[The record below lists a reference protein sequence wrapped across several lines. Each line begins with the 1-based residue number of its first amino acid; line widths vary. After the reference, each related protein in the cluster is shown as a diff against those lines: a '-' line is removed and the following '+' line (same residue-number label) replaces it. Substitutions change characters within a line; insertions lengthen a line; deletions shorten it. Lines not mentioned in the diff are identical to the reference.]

1 MIEKMI
7 IDFHV
12 PTQTVRVLDANGN
25 PYPWSENLIEAKIHG
40 PYLKIRNQQ
49 GKWSLFNQE
58 AKAMPGARQV
68 DTVDIIG
75 PYGFYIAGND
85 GYYTLH
91 NKMGAILSRG
101 DNAKK
106 LLKTYSYKS
115 ALKDERSHDIKRN
128 KRIKMAKKVLM
139 GLMVFATLGSVSYY
153 GEQKNAAYRATLA
166 AEKNIPATY
175 VRTCIV
181 NGETLLLFDTKTTD
195 APNYMARVSHV
206 DHGEKVAL
214 LKPNETKT
222 LGQWRN
228 EGYFVVSIPE
238 APNGSHS
245 IFDEKV
251 KQQPARFMGMV
262 HINGSPVLYFDTDKN
277 PNTAEYRSVVRNPQ
291 VAARLIHV
299 QKNEE
304 RSLGTWQGLGLKLDR
319 VQTRLPGYEKE

>member
-1 MIEKMI
+1 MFQEMI

-12 PTQTVRVLDANGN
+12 PTQTVRVLDATGK
-25 PYPWSENLIEAKIHG
+25 PYPWGENLIEAKIHG

-75 PYGFYIAGND
+75 PYDFYIAGND

-128 KRIKMAKKVLM
+128 KRIKMTKRVLT
-139 GLMVFATLGSVSYY
+139 GLLAFASLGCIGYY
-153 GEQKNAAYRATLA
+153 GEHQDEMHRALLA
-166 AEKNIPATY
+166 AEKDVPATY
-175 VRTCIV
+175 VGSSIV

-195 APNYMARVSHV
+195 APNYMA
-206 DHGEKVAL
+206 
-214 LKPNETKT
+214 
-222 LGQWRN
+222 
-228 EGYFVVSIPE
+228 
-238 APNGSHS
+238 
-245 IFDEKV
+245 
-251 KQQPARFMGMV
+251 
-262 HINGSPVLYFDTDKN
+262 
-277 PNTAEYRSVVRNPQ
+277 SV
-291 VAARLIHV
+291 
-299 QKNEE
+299 
-304 RSLGTWQGLGLKLDR
+304 
-319 VQTRLPGYEKE
+319 